1 MSPKNRNKLY
11 LGIFCLLVSC
21 SARFTKNYHDPSF
34 TCYSG
39 SGFRDPVDFEKYRTK
54 GWIPYRLILR
64 EDNQRLGKAK
74 VVLVGNSLA
83 HLFLPDLLKKEFPN
97 QAVVNRGIGG
107 DLTDTLLERID
118 EDVLT
123 LSPSTIIIEIGG
135 NDLIQGK
142 CLSTIQSN
150 MEAILSRIKE
160 KQPNARILVL
170 AVPPTQV
177 PHLNAVVP
185 AYNLF
190 LSGLPKK
197 FKGVDYIEIWD
208 EMRNPDLPTIKDE
221 FVRPRDPIHFNEKGY
236 EVWGKK
242 IRPYL

>member
-1 MSPKNRNKLY
+1 MSPKNRNSL
-11 LGIFCLLVSC
+11 LFGILCLLISC
-21 SARFTKNYHDPSF
+21 SARSTKNYHDPNF

-39 SGFRDPVDFEKYRTK
+39 PGFRDQSDFDKYRNK
-54 GWIPYRLILR
+54 GWFPYRLVLR
-64 EDNQRLGKAK
+64 EDNLRLGKAK

-83 HLFLPDLLKKEFPN
+83 HLFLPELLKKEFP
-97 QAVVNRGIGG
+97 ATPVVNRGIGG

-142 CLSTIQSN
+142 CLSTIQVN
-150 MEAILSRIKE
+150 MESIITRIKD
-160 KQPNARILVL
+160 KLPNARILVL

-177 PHLNAVVP
+177 PQLNAVVP

-190 LSGLPKK
+190 LSSLPKK
-197 FKGVDYIEIWD
+197 YKGVEYIEIWD
-208 EMRNPDLPTIKDE
+208 EMRNPDLPTIREE